1 MRRLPISHLRPGM
14 VVAWPVYSSSGQ
26 LLVNKGVRLTAGI
39 IERLVQLG
47 IPALYIADGYTDD
60 LAVEDVI
67 SEQTR
72 LKAIQQV
79 RELLT
84 EEDHGAHSLGRVF
97 YKVERLART
106 VNEIIEELL
115 AKRHV
120 VVNLTDIRAVDD
132 YTFGHSVNVCV
143 LSLLT
148 GLTLSYNRAELFHL
162 GLGAIMHDLGKV
174 RVPKEILQKPGP
186 LTGEEF
192 ALMKRHAEWGHE
204 MLRAVADVSRLA
216 ALIPLQ
222 HHERY
227 AGQGYPAG
235 LKGKDIHDFAAICG
249 LANVFDAIT
258 ADRVYRRA
266 APVHEAYEYLAGS
279 GNYLFDYRLLCAFLE
294 NIALYPTG
302 TMVRLSTGEVA
313 VVVET
318 RRGMP
323 RRPKVRVLCDA
334 AGRPLDPF
342 ELDLAAQT
350 NVVITEV
357 LGEDKAPP
365 LPSGEGDTP
374 EESAPARGRR

>member
-1 MRRLPISHLRPGM
+1 MRRLPVRYLQPGM
-14 VVAWPVYSSSGQ
+14 VVGRPVYSSTGQ
-26 LLVNKGVRLTAGI
+26 LLINRGVRLTRRI
-39 IERLVQLG
+39 IERLVELG
-47 IPALYIADGYTDD
+47 IPALYVLDAYTGDSAAEDIIA
-60 LAVEDVI
+60 E
-67 SEQTR
+67 ETR

-79 RELLT
+79 RELLA
-84 EEDHGAHSLGRVF
+84 EGEPGSSRLRQIIH
-97 YKVERLART
+97 KVEKLSQT
-106 VNEIIEELL
+106 VNEIIDQLL
-115 AKRHV
+115 AKPNL

-148 GLTLSYNRAELFHL
+148 GLTLGYNRSELFHL

-174 RVPKEILQKPGP
+174 KVPKEILQKPGP
-186 LTGEEF
+186 LSEEEF
-192 ALMKRHAEWGHE
+192 AVMQRHAEWGHE
-204 MLRAVADVSRLA
+204 ILRATATVSRLA

-235 LKGKDIHDFAAICG
+235 LKGRDIHNFAAICG
-249 LANVFDAIT
+249 LADVFDAIT
-258 ADRVYRRA
+258 ADRVYRQA
-266 APVHEAYEYLAGS
+266 APVHEAYEYLAGA
-279 GNYLFDYRLLCAFLE
+279 GDYLFDHRLVCAFLE

-323 RRPKVRVLCDA
+323 RQPKVKVLFDA
-334 AGRPLDPF
+334 EGQPLDPF
-342 ELDLAAQT
+342 ELDLAERA

-357 LGEDKAPP
+357 LAEEKTALLTRGAAPTATSSSHPGETD
-365 LPSGEGDTP
+365 
-374 EESAPARGRR
+374 